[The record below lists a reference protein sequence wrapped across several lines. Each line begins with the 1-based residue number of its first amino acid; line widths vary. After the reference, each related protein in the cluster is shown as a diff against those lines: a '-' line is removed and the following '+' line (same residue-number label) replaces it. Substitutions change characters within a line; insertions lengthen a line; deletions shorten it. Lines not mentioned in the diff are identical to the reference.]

1 MILKV
6 FDFKKSCG
14 NIVNLDELIRKNT
27 FKGIPILTRGT
38 ETCIGKCIGNKIFIT
53 PEGLYTDCI
62 IHKDDSVNINK
73 MHYYANYWEATYTQ
87 SEDYDNISDMIYKE
101 LKERSRIHVNY
112 FKTVIYQDM

>member
-14 NIVNLDELIRKNT
+14 NIVNLDELLRKNT
-27 FKGIPILTRGT
+27 FKGVPILTRRT
-38 ETCIGKCIGNKIFIT
+38 ERCIGECIGNKIFIT
-53 PEGLYTDCI
+53 PEGLYIDCMI
-62 IHKDDSVNINK
+62 YENASVNINK
-73 MHYYANYWEATYTQ
+73 MQYYANYWEAMRTQ